1 MREGTEEGVSNLL
14 FRGSKMCKL
23 GVKINLERNTTK
35 FLTMGEFSKEIK
47 STKYAFE
54 SCFGVSR
61 PTETKFVI
69 TEVPSP
75 PEYYE
80 FMLYL
85 RHHGY
90 PTPLFV

>member
-1 MREGTEEGVSNLL
+1 
-14 FRGSKMCKL
+14 
-23 GVKINLERNTTK
+23 
-35 FLTMGEFSKEIK
+35 MGEFSKEIK